1 MNKEQLFAYNKNN
14 SSYYIEVINN
24 GVKIPKKTKPQ
35 RPTRDEFELEELG
48 SMLAEAFQDKTL
60 VNLTVWEKGEV
71 QQT

>member
-1 MNKEQLFAYNKNN
+1 M
-14 SSYYIEVINN
+14 

-35 RPTRDEFELEELG
+35 RPTLDEFKLEELG